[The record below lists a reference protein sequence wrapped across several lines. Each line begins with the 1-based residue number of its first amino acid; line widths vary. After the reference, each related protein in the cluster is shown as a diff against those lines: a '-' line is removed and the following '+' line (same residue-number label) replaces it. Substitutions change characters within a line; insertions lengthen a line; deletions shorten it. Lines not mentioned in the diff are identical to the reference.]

1 MPPSYL
7 IGTSGW
13 YYNHWRGNFYPQ
25 RLDKGHWLEYYS
37 RHFNTVEIN
46 ASFYRLPQ
54 EGTFINWRQTV
65 PSGFY
70 FSVKAS
76 RFITHIKRLKDA
88 EKPLADLT
96 ENAKNLMPHL
106 GPVLY
111 QLPSNF
117 HRDDA
122 RLESFLSLLDN
133 QLKHV
138 FEFRHSSWMHPE
150 VLNILRNYKVAF
162 CIFDMPGFASPLE
175 ITTNFAYIRFHGKG
189 DLYSGSYP
197 DSELSNWADKIRDLA
212 KGLETTYIYFNN
224 DAGGYAVQNARILRK
239 YLEEK

>member
-1 MPPSYL
+1 MPPHYL

-13 YYNHWRGNFYPQ
+13 YYNHWRDNFYPQ
-25 RLDKGHWLEYYS
+25 RLGKGHWLEYYS

-54 EGTFINWRQTV
+54 ESTFINWRQIV
-65 PSGFY
+65 PPGFY

-88 EKPLADLT
+88 EKPLADFT
-96 ENAKNLMPHL
+96 ENAKNLMPKL

-111 QLPSNF
+111 QLPANF
-117 HRDDA
+117 HRNDTIL
-122 RLESFLSLLDN
+122 RTFLDILDN

-150 VLNILRNYKVAF
+150 VFNILRDYKVGF

-175 ITTNFAYIRFHGKG
+175 TTANFAYIRFHGKG

-197 DSELSNWADKIRDLA
+197 DSELSDWADKIRELA
-212 KGLETTYIYFNN
+212 KGLKTIHVYFNN
-224 DAGGYAVQNARILRK
+224 DAGGHAIQNALTLRK
-239 YLEEK
+239 YLEE